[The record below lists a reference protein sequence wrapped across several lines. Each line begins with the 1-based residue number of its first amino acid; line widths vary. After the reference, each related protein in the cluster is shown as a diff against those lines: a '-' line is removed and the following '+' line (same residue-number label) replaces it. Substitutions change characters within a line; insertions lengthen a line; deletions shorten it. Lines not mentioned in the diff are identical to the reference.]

1 MAILLYNS
9 GGESMKKYKIFF
21 LCFLL
26 FLPISVCAQEF
37 NVYSKNVILYN
48 LDENTILYEKDAEE
62 EISIASMT
70 KIMTAI
76 VAIEE
81 ITSLEEEVILTSED
95 FVGLQEANAS
105 VAGFY
110 IGQKVTYLDLLYGLL
125 LPSGADA
132 AKALTRNVTKTREQF
147 VFLMNEKAKMLG
159 LEHTHFENETGLDQ
173 KGHYSTV
180 QDVATLFRYAL
191 QNETFQKMISTKTY
205 ETSDHSLSFQS
216 TAFKNITKYGLKMD
230 YFVGGKTGTTYD
242 AGLCLASIATYNGV
256 SYMLVTARAPYPSY
270 GPHHLMDAKTIYDYY
285 MGNFENKIIMEQEEP
300 LISIPTDYGKQKEI
314 TFYGE
319 EIKKYLPI
327 TFSKEDLTYS
337 YEGLEQISAN
347 TKIGTYIGTMRL
359 FYQGELLTSIDL
371 YLNETIEFSLVRYLW
386 FYKERILILMSVFVL
401 FFLFYFIKR
410 KKIKKL
416 SN

>member
-1 MAILLYNS
+1 
-9 GGESMKKYKIFF
+9 MKKYKIFF
-21 LCFLL
+21 LCLLL

-37 NVYSKNVILYN
+37 DFYSKYMILYN
-48 LDENTILYEKDAEE
+48 LDENTILYQKDSEE

-76 VAIEE
+76 VAIEN
-81 ITSLEEEVILTSED
+81 IDSLEETILLTRED
-95 FVGLQEANAS
+95 FSGLKEANAS
-105 VAGFY
+105 VAGFFV
-110 IGQKVTYLDLLYGLL
+110 GQKVTYLDLLYGLL

-132 AKALTRNVTKTREQF
+132 AQALTRNVTKTREQF

-180 QDVATLFRYAL
+180 KDVATLFMYAL
-191 QNETFQKMISTKTY
+191 QNETFQKIISTKTY
-205 ETSDHSLSFQS
+205 ETSDHRLQFQS

-256 SYMLVTARAPYPSY
+256 SYMLVTAGAPYPSY
-270 GPHHLMDAKTIYDYY
+270 GPHHLVDAKTIYEYY
-285 MGNFENKIIMEQEEP
+285 MANFENKILVEKEEP
-300 LISIPTDYGKQKEI
+300 LISISTDYGKQKEI
-314 TFYGE
+314 TFYAEE
-319 EIKKYLPI
+319 EIKKYLPLN
-327 TFSKEDLTYS
+327 FSKQDLTYS
-337 YEGLEQISAN
+337 YEGLDQISAN
-347 TKIGTYIGTMRL
+347 TKIGTYVGTMNL
-359 FYQGELLTSIDL
+359 LYQGEILASIAL

-386 FYKERILILMSVFVL
+386 FYKEQILILISIVFL
-401 FFLFYFIKR
+401 LLLIFHFLKQKKR
-410 KKIKKL
+410 KNL

>member
-1 MAILLYNS
+1 
-9 GGESMKKYKIFF
+9 
-21 LCFLL
+21 
-26 FLPISVCAQEF
+26 
-37 NVYSKNVILYN
+37 
-48 LDENTILYEKDAEE
+48 
-62 EISIASMT
+62 
-70 KIMTAI
+70 
-76 VAIEE
+76 
-81 ITSLEEEVILTSED
+81 
-95 FVGLQEANAS
+95 
-105 VAGFY
+105 
-110 IGQKVTYLDLLYGLL
+110 
-125 LPSGADA
+125 
-132 AKALTRNVTKTREQF
+132 
-147 VFLMNEKAKMLG
+147 MNEKAKILG

-191 QNETFQKMISTKTY
+191 QNETFQKIISTKTY

-285 MGNFENKIIMEQEEP
+285 MGNFENKIIIEQEEP

-327 TFSKEDLTYS
+327 TFSKEELTYS

-386 FYKERILILMSVFVL
+386 FYKERILIFMSVFVL